1 MVPHWSQWYRVENR
15 KERTEIWTE
24 GGEKAKGGKKERKR
38 DWDITC
44 QVDYR
49 MM

>member
-1 MVPHWSQWYRVENR
+1 MPPLVPVVVQGG
-15 KERTEIWTE
+15 KGKRTDRDMDRGW
-24 GGEKAKGGKKERKR
+24 EKAKGGKKERKR